1 MFYVLGQCILF
12 FFYGSSTKYREHNV
26 TNQSIDLIVFLGLS
40 MGTFLFLLD
49 LVIELLLWLT
59 SFRESCTM
67 SLVKRADQLS
77 WVLYDVPCKT
87 SCLWLSWLSYHL
99 QNDVYLFHLRI
110 KCFLIYVLWE
120 HIKTLNQE
128 PYMHLKLIK
137 LSEPRLLAAWN
148 IYHYFI
154 CRIQHFW
161 LQFIAFSHGPF
172 IDITDKKFVNW
183 TLRITS
189 VHGQTAQ
196 LPFIKSVEVNFLC
209 HAIVHIFFWNH
220 SLKSLWYQSSTM
232 FFAMFWFSLNENQG
246 PQDLMGMFYWIAFLW
261 SHVRSFLLSY
271 MQTHYTC

>member
-1 MFYVLGQCILF
+1 MAFMTLIPLAKWCLF
-12 FFYGSSTKYREHNV
+12 VSLKCM
-26 TNQSIDLIVFLGLS
+26 SICS
-40 MGTFLFLLD
+40 
-49 LVIELLLWLT
+49 
-59 SFRESCTM
+59 
-67 SLVKRADQLS
+67 
-77 WVLYDVPCKT
+77 
-87 SCLWLSWLSYHL
+87 
-99 QNDVYLFHLRI
+99 LRI

-120 HIKTLNQE
+120 HNKTLNQE

-154 CRIQHFW
+154 CRVQHFW

-172 IDITDKKFVNW
+172 INITDKKFVNW

-209 HAIVHIFFWNH
+209 HAIVHIFFWKY

-232 FFAMFWFSLNENQG
+232 FFAMFCFSLNENQG
-246 PQDLMGMFYWIAFLW
+246 PQDSMGMFIGLFFVK
-261 SHVRSFLLSY
+261 S
-271 MQTHYTC
+271 C

>member
-1 MFYVLGQCILF
+1 MAFMTLIPLAKWCLF
-12 FFYGSSTKYREHNV
+12 VSLKCM
-26 TNQSIDLIVFLGLS
+26 SICS
-40 MGTFLFLLD
+40 
-49 LVIELLLWLT
+49 
-59 SFRESCTM
+59 
-67 SLVKRADQLS
+67 
-77 WVLYDVPCKT
+77 
-87 SCLWLSWLSYHL
+87 
-99 QNDVYLFHLRI
+99 LRI

-220 SLKSLWYQSSTM
+220 SLLCHVLV
-232 FFAMFWFSLNENQG
+232 FS
-246 PQDLMGMFYWIAFLW
+246 
-261 SHVRSFLLSY
+261 
-271 MQTHYTC
+271 